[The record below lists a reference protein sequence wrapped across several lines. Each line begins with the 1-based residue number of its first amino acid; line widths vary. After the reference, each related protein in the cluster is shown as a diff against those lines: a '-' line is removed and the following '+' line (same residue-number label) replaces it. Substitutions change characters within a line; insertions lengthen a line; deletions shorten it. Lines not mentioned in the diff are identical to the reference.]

1 MKKQVFYHVFLSETI
16 NKKSQSMFEKSKTE
30 SRRVIDEADISD
42 MFGIDLDN
50 DTK

>member
-1 MKKQVFYHVFLSETI
+1 MNKQVFYRVFLS
-16 NKKSQSMFEKSKTE
+16 KTK
-30 SRRVIDEADISD
+30 SRRVIDETDISD